1 MPKFDLSVVPREA
14 LVSNMR
20 NWFSFVPSVSLY
32 DELVDDLRCNPL
44 VRPLRGIIEAKNLV
58 RGTEMGKI
66 VHFAR
71 QRDSRIREKWMI
83 IKEDAKNVT
92 VRHSNKTD
100 EVSAPKSALAPSIR
114 THSGV
119 RTICVDH
126 CLDYLVVGR
135 FPGDDILWEEW
146 PRHDPGKR
154 SKEFVR
160 RKCHLTLVRRPDLS
174 SPGVSL
180 LSFYSTSEII
190 PSKMLWCLK
199 NLDDKSSRILSIW
212 FNSTIS
218 FLAMLEER
226 AETRGSFSGWDKE
239 HWEQVQM
246 LDPTKMTVDQKDR
259 LIELYESVKDVTF
272 PSFIDQFR
280 TRFEPRRIIDMAIL
294 DTLSME
300 HYSTKAEL
308 NRLYDS
314 ISEELGRLKK
324 IVDEG

>member
-1 MPKFDLSVVPREA
+1 MPRFDLSVVPRKA
-14 LVSNMR
+14 LESNMR
-20 NWFSFVPSVSLY
+20 NWFRFVPSVPLY
-32 DELVDDLRCNPL
+32 DGLVDDLRCNPL
-44 VRPLRGIIEAKNLV
+44 VRPLKDVIGTKKMI

-83 IKEDAKNVT
+83 SKEDAQHVT
-92 VRHSNKTD
+92 ARHSNKTD
-100 EVSAPKSALAPSIR
+100 EISAPKSALVPSIR

-119 RTICVDH
+119 RTICVDP

-154 SKEFVR
+154 SKEFLR

-180 LSFYSTSEII
+180 LSFCSSSEII

-199 NLDDKSSRILSIW
+199 DIDDESSKILSIW

-239 HWEQVQM
+239 HWEEVLM
-246 LDPTKMTVDQKDR
+246 LNPAKLTADQKDR
-259 LIELYESVKDVTF
+259 LIELYESVKDVRF

-294 DTLSME
+294 DALSMKD
-300 HYSTKAEL
+300 YSTKEEL

-314 ISEELGRLKK
+314 IFEELGRLKK
-324 IVDEG
+324 IVHEG